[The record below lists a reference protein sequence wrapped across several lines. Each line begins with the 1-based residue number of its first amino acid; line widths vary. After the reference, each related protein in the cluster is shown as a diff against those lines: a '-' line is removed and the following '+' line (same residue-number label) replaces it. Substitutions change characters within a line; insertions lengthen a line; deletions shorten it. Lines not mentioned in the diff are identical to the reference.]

1 MAYNNHRNIFVFFNN
16 NICIILI
23 SLFSFIITKNAK
35 SETISIE
42 NWLNVDTQ
50 KTFSQDTNNH
60 LFLNDS
66 FGINFNKK
74 SLNTK
79 LQLNLGIT
87 SDSHLKFDH
96 SNISYGNKN
105 VTFGVG
111 KINRHWSLS
120 PKTSLILSH
129 NARPPESVY
138 INLFRKKNP
147 DNLLLSWVGPWSF
160 EAFNSTISDTSGPKN
175 SMLLGLRTIIEPVS
189 GFKFEIVKT
198 SQWGGDGHNK
208 DISAFSAAIL
218 GDTNDAQNSNINQLA
233 GFGFSYQPPKQIL
246 PFKIYGQFIGEDEA
260 GGLPS
265 CYMHLLGSEFSHPS
279 IKFLTK
285 FGFELVDT
293 RIGRTQNGNCG
304 PNTAYNNGT
313 YKYTNYGKSLGAPID
328 TEGQSISLW
337 GSMPLSPNINLDYSI
352 ERLLINDTNWSEH
365 RLSTNREIGSLF
377 SFGSS
382 WEFNSLKIKNSIN
395 YLDFS
400 LDKNNT
406 PKGLSLNLN
415 TIYKF

>member
-1 MAYNNHRNIFVFFNN
+1 MKHNNYQNGFFFLNN
-16 NICIILI
+16 NICAVLI
-23 SLFSFIITKNAK
+23 SLLSFVTAKNAV
-35 SETISIE
+35 SETISVE
-42 NWLNVDTQ
+42 NWINIGTQ
-50 KTFSQDTNNH
+50 KTFSQNTNNH

-66 FGINFNKK
+66 FGININKK

-79 LQLNLGIT
+79 LQLNLSIT
-87 SDSHLKFDH
+87 TDSHLKFDQ

-120 PKTSLILSH
+120 PKTSLILSR

-138 INLFRKKNP
+138 INLYRKKNT

-160 EAFNSTISDTSGPKN
+160 EAFNSTISNTSGPKN
-175 SMLLGLRTIIEPVS
+175 SMLLGLRAIIEPLN
-189 GFKFEIVKT
+189 GFKFEMVKT
-198 SQWGGDGHNK
+198 SQWGGDGYNQ
-208 DISAFSAAIL
+208 DISAFASAIF
-218 GDTNDAQNSNINQLA
+218 GDTNASKNSNINQLA
-233 GFGFSYQPPKQIL
+233 GFGFSYQPPRH

-265 CYMHLLGSEFSHPS
+265 CYMHLLGSEFSHS
-279 IKFLTK
+279 NIKFLTK

-293 RIGRTQNGNCG
+293 RIKRTRSGNCG

-328 TEGQSISLW
+328 TEGQSISFW

-352 ERLLINDTNWSEH
+352 ERLLINDTSWTGH
-365 RLSTNREIGSLF
+365 RLSTNQEVGSLF

-400 LDKNNT
+400 LDKNKT

-415 TIYKF
+415 AIYEF